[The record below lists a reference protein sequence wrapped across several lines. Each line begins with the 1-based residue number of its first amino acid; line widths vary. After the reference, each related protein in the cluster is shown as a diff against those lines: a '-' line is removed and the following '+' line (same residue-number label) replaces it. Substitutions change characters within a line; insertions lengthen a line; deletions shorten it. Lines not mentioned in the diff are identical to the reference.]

1 MNETM
6 SLQLD
11 DALRYQNFADGTVE
25 YQLVEGVVHGTKAI
39 SLVRQDFDDDTPDE
53 KFGQVITTVLRE
65 AWVQWNDPELPDTKF
80 IYDAVD
86 GQRIVLCYATAK
98 NHDGKE
104 VSEKLWVFN
113 KSTRKNLFIHG
124 AEHGGLVLGPRDN
137 VKNYEFKGSISRL
150 SNIVHTDEQIK
161 IKRSG
166 RVQLFQKYG
175 LNVSA
180 LLMAIAGYLVG
191 GVWWAAGGVVVGVL
205 LGLLLYFVVGYN
217 TNIFN
222 PDESKMS
229 GAGVLQRVEDIRKHF
244 GNS

>member
-113 KSTRKNLFIHG
+113 KSTKKNLFIHG
-124 AEHGGLVLGPRDN
+124 AEHGGLVLEPRDN
-137 VKNYEFKGSISRL
+137 VKKYEFKSPISRL
-150 SNIVHTDEQIK
+150 SMILHTEEDL
-161 IKRSG
+161 RLSG
-166 RVQLFQKYG
+166 RVKLFQKYG

-180 LLMAIAGYLVG
+180 LLMAIAGYLMG
-191 GVWWAAGGVVVGVL
+191 GVWWAAGGAVAGVL
-205 LGLLLYFVVGYN
+205 LGLLLYFLVGYT
-217 TNIFN
+217 TNIFH
-222 PDESKMS
+222 PDESQMS